1 MLPRHHRLRH
11 RNDFNTVYQR
21 SRRVRGSCLSLRVHD
36 RRSNRSAM
44 PENDAAIAAT
54 RIGISVSRKVSKRAV
69 VRNRIKRQIRAVWRQ
84 LLPHISPG
92 FDVITIVHP
101 SACECNWSQFLSEL
115 KQLVTKAEVG
125 YGDS

>member
-1 MLPRHHRLRH
+1 LRH
-11 RNDFNTVYQR
+11 RNDFSTVYQR

-36 RRSNRSAM
+36 RRKPSDGGSS
-44 PENDAAIAAT
+44 AIAAT
-54 RIGISVSRKVSKRAV
+54 RIGITVSRKVSKRAV
-69 VRNRIKRQIRAVWRQ
+69 VRNRIKRQIRAIWRQ
-84 LLPHISPG
+84 LLPQISPG

-101 SACECNWSQFLSEL
+101 AATECNRSQFLQEL

>member
-21 SRRVRGSCLSLRVHD
+21 SRRVQGSFLSLRVHD
-36 RRSNRSAM
+36 RRDSRWAVSQS
-44 PENDAAIAAT
+44 DATIAAT
-54 RIGISVSRKVSKRAV
+54 RIGISISRKVSKRAV

-101 SACECNWSQFLSEL
+101 SASECNWSQFLSEL